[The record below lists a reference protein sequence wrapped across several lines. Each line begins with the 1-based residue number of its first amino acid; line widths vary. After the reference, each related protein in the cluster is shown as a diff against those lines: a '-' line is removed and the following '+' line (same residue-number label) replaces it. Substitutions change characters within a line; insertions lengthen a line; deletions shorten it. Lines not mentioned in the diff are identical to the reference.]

1 MAYSWSQSALATLH
15 IDSAVFD
22 LQQLTQKAHYW
33 AEVCLK
39 DTTNRQPH
47 LRSRVYATLN
57 YSLRTAYAA
66 VLSALTQTNSDH
78 QEVATKFPVHFHHHV
93 TQFLLAKNMSAD
105 SCAGAETTLPNHLL
119 SCNHPGTGIL
129 QATKMRKGRK
139 MCFTVQ
145 QQGGTQIWQI
155 IMKNISF
162 SKIIFWKHSFCAVNI
177 IRMWVTLCIC
187 KGIMLTFLVTL
198 YFKVQFSLL
207 TNN

>member
-78 QEVATKFPVHFHHHV
+78 QEVARTCLPTAAPEQRPHSQITCSRVIILALEYSRRQKWGKGGKCV
-93 TQFLLAKNMSAD
+93 LLYNNKGEHKYDRYSWKI
-105 SCAGAETTLPNHLL
+105 SL
-119 SCNHPGTGIL
+119 SLKLFFENTP
-129 QATKMRKGRK
+129 
-139 MCFTVQ
+139 FVQ
-145 QQGGTQIWQI
+145 
-155 IMKNISF
+155 
-162 SKIIFWKHSFCAVNI
+162 
-177 IRMWVTLCIC
+177 
-187 KGIMLTFLVTL
+187 
-198 YFKVQFSLL
+198 
-207 TNN
+207 